1 MLSGCGESTDV
12 RHVSLPSRPLVVAD
26 PLALPEP
33 QAGQDA
39 VVVAAEARRVAA
51 ENARRL
57 RDAQTRYDQIVTD
70 YR

>member
-1 MLSGCGESTDV
+1 MLTGCVASADV
-12 RHVSLPSRPLVVAD
+12 RHVGLPSRSLVVAD
-26 PLALPEP
+26 PMAPPEP

-39 VVVAAEARRVAA
+39 VVAAAEARRVAA

-57 RDAQTRYDQIVTD
+57 RDAQVRYDQIVTD